1 MDVWNRT
8 AMVTGGAA
16 GMGYKHAEI
25 LLQNGAKSVAIID
38 LPTSN
43 GENAATTLE
52 KEFGKGRAVFI
63 ACDVSKAKDLE
74 KAFKKVIDTFEIL
87 DIVINNAAIMN
98 EHKWEQTINV
108 NITGLIRNSF
118 LALDHMGRHKGGKGG
133 VIVNIASR
141 VALGKFPPAP
151 VYVATKHAVLGF
163 SQSLAGLYKKTGV
176 RVLVMVP
183 GTTKTPILNDFKSRV
198 ISIIDD
204 EWAKDEYDNFE
215 LNVHQPPD
223 YVAVGVLA
231 IIQKG
236 ENGAVWLCENKQ
248 PPCVVDFPHY
258 SKRISP
264 VES

>member
-1 MDVWNRT
+1 MDVCNKT

-16 GMGYKHAEI
+16 GMGSKFVDV

-63 ACDVSKAKDLE
+63 ACDVSKAEDLE
-74 KAFKKVIDTFEIL
+74 KAFKKVIDTFETL
-87 DIVINNAAIMN
+87 DIVINNAGILN

-118 LALDHMGRHKGGKGG
+118 LVLNHMGRHKGGKGG
-133 VIVNIASR
+133 VIVNIASIAA
-141 VALGKFPPAP
+141 VDTYPPAP

-176 RVLVMVP
+176 RFLVMCP
-183 GTTKTPILNDFKSRV
+183 GSTKTSMSKDFKSRV

-215 LNVHQPPD
+215 FNTCQPAD
-223 YVAVGVLA
+223 YVALAVLA
-231 IIQKG
+231 LIQKG
-236 ENGAVWLCENKQ
+236 ENGAAWVSENNKSYA
-248 PPCVVDFPHY
+248 VNFPHY
-258 SKRISP
+258 LKRSSP